1 MSTTQTAP
9 ARDVESAVRVISHW
23 IDGAERRSTSGRTAP
38 VFNPAT
44 GAVQAEVALA
54 DQAEIDEALASAQ
67 RGYQLW
73 SGYSIAKRQ
82 AVMFAFRELLNARK
96 QELAE
101 IITAEHGK
109 VVSDA
114 MGEILRGQEVVEL
127 ATGFPHLIKGAFS
140 ENASTGIDVY
150 SLKQPLGVV
159 GIISP
164 FNFPAMVPMWFFP
177 VAIAAGNAV
186 VLKPSEKDPSAALWL
201 AKLWQEAGLP
211 DGVFTVL
218 QGDKLAVDGLLESPV
233 VQSIS
238 FVGSTP
244 IAQYIYE
251 TASKHGKRVQALGG
265 AKNHMLVLP
274 DADLDLV
281 ADQAV
286 NAGYG
291 AAGERCMAISVVL
304 AVEPV
309 ADDLIAK
316 ISERIAKLRIGN
328 GAGVDGVEPDMGP
341 LITDVHRDKVATYVD
356 IAEADG
362 AKIVVDG
369 RGLSVEGHEDGFF
382 FGPTLIDDLPTS
394 SRAYTEEIFGPVLSV
409 VRVQSY
415 DEGVDLINSGQFGNG
430 TAIFT
435 NDGGAARRF
444 QNEVQVGMIGIN
456 VPIPVP
462 VAYHSFGGWKQS
474 LFGDAKAYGVHGFD
488 FFTRE
493 KAITARW
500 IDPATRHDTDHGGI
514 NLGFPQND

>member
-1 MSTTQTAP
+1 MSTTETA
-9 ARDVESAVRVISHW
+9 SATSSTASVPVIGHW
-23 IDGAERRSTSGRTAP
+23 VDGGHRASTSGRTAP

-44 GAVQAEVALA
+44 GAVQADVALA
-54 DQAEIDEALASAQ
+54 DQAEIDAAIASAQ
-67 RGYQLW
+67 AGFEIW

-82 AVMFAFRELLNARK
+82 TVLFAFRELLNARRG
-96 QELAE
+96 ELAE

-109 VVSDA
+109 VLSDA

-127 ATGFPHLIKGAFS
+127 ATGFPSLIKGAFS
-140 ENASTGIDVY
+140 ESASTGIDVY
-150 SLKQPLGVV
+150 SIKQPLGVV

-177 VAIAAGNAV
+177 IAIAAGNSV

-201 AKLWQEAGLP
+201 AELWKEAGLP

-218 QGDKLAVDGLLESPV
+218 QGDKLAVDGLLTSPL

-281 ADQAV
+281 ADQAI

-309 ADDLIAK
+309 ADELIAK
-316 ISERIAKLRIGN
+316 ITERIAKLKIGN
-328 GAGVDGVEPDMGP
+328 GAGIDGVEPDMGP
-341 LITDVHRDKVATYVD
+341 LITAVHRDKVSSYVD

-362 AKIVVDG
+362 AEIVVDG
-369 RGLSVEGHEDGFF
+369 RGFTVDGHEDGFF
-382 FGPTLIDDLPTS
+382 FGPTLLDKVPTT

-409 VRVQSY
+409 VRVASY
-415 DEGVDLINSGQFGNG
+415 DEGLELINSGQFGNG

-474 LFGDAKAYGVHGFD
+474 LFGDAKAYGAHGFD

-493 KAITARW
+493 KAITSRW
-500 IDPATRHDTDHGGI
+500 LDPAQHGGI
-514 NLGFPQND
+514 NLGFPQNH

>member
-1 MSTTQTAP
+1 MSSDTP
-9 ARDVESAVRVISHW
+9 VIGHW
-23 IDGAERRSTSGRTAP
+23 IDGAPHASTSGRTAP

-44 GAVQAEVALA
+44 GAETARVALA
-54 DQAEIDEALASAQ
+54 DEAEIAAALASAE
-67 RGYQLW
+67 RGFAEW
-73 SGYSIAKRQ
+73 STWSIAKRQ
-82 AVMFAFRELLNARK
+82 GVLFAFRELLNARK
-96 QELAE
+96 GELAA

-109 VVSDA
+109 VLSDA

-127 ATGFPHLIKGAFS
+127 ATGFPHLIKGAYS

-201 AKLWQEAGLP
+201 AELWAEAGLP
-211 DGVFTVL
+211 AGVFTVL
-218 QGDKLAVDGLLESPV
+218 QGDKQAVDGLLHSDT

-251 TASKHGKRVQALGG
+251 TASRTGKRVQALGG

-286 NAGYG
+286 NAGFG
-291 AAGERCMAISVVL
+291 AAGERCMAVSVVL
-304 AVEPV
+304 AVDPV
-309 ADDLIAK
+309 ADELIAK
-316 ISERIAKLRIGN
+316 ITERIATLRVGD
-328 GAGVDGVEPDMGP
+328 GAGDGTGEPDMGP
-341 LITDVHRDKVATYVD
+341 LISAEHRAKVSGYVD

-362 AKIVVDG
+362 ARIVVDG
-369 RGLSVEGHEDGFF
+369 RGLTVDGREDGFF
-382 FGPTLIDDLPTS
+382 FGPTLIDDIPTD

-409 VRVQSY
+409 VRVETFQ
-415 DEGVDLINSGQFGNG
+415 EGVDLINSGRFGNG

-444 QNEVQVGMIGIN
+444 QHEVQVGMIGIN

-462 VAYHSFGGWKQS
+462 VAYHSFGGWKAS

-493 KAITARW
+493 KAVTSRW
-500 IDPATRHDTDHGGI
+500 LDPATHGGI
-514 NLGFPQND
+514 DLGFPQNR

>member
-1 MSTTQTAP
+1 MSITEIAVAP
-9 ARDVESAVRVISHW
+9 ATSDAEVRVVSHW
-23 IDGAERRSTSGRTAP
+23 IDGAERPSNSGRTAP
-38 VFNPAT
+38 VHNPAT
-44 GAVQAEVALA
+44 GAVTARVALA
-54 DQAEIDEALASAQ
+54 DQAEIDEAIASAEA
-67 RGYQLW
+67 GFAVW
-73 SGYSIAKRQ
+73 KDYSIAKRQ
-82 AVMFAFRELLNARK
+82 TVLFNFREILNARK
-96 QELAE
+96 RELAE

-159 GIISP
+159 GVISP
-164 FNFPAMVPMWFFP
+164 FNFPVMVPLWFVP
-177 VAIAAGNAV
+177 IAIAAGNAV
-186 VLKPSEKDPSAALWL
+186 ILKPSEKDPSAALWL
-201 AKLWQEAGLP
+201 AQAWQEAGLP

-218 QGDKLAVDGLLESPV
+218 QGDKLAVDGLLTSPV

-309 ADDLIAK
+309 ADELIAK
-316 ISERIAKLRIGN
+316 IQDRIGKLKIGN

-341 LITDVHRDKVATYVD
+341 LITDIHRDKVSSYVD

-362 AKIVVDG
+362 ATIVVDG
-369 RGLSVEGHEDGFF
+369 RNYTVQGHEDGFF
-382 FGPTLIDDLPTS
+382 FGPTLIDDIPTT
-394 SRAYTEEIFGPVLSV
+394 SRAYQEEIFGPVLSV
-409 VRVQSY
+409 VRVASY
-415 DEGVDLINSGQFGNG
+415 DEGLDLINSGQFGNG

-444 QNEVQVGMIGIN
+444 QKEVQVGMIGIN

-493 KAITARW
+493 KAITSRW
-500 IDPATRHDTDHGGI
+500 LDPASHGGI
-514 NLGFPQND
+514 NLGFPQNN